1 MTTSSA
7 IIRPVEAQSLQ
18 FDSEVLQFWADE
30 ARIQR
35 AVHDTIVAYLGANT
49 SLQA

>member
-1 MTTSSA
+1 MSTSSTVV
-7 IIRPVEAQSLQ
+7 RPVEARSLQ

-35 AVHDTIVAYLGANT
+35 VAHDTIAAYLG
-49 SLQA
+49 

>member
-1 MTTSSA
+1 MTTSSP
-7 IIRPVEAQSLQ
+7 IVRSVEARSLQ

-35 AVHDTIVAYLGANT
+35 AAHDTIAAYLG
-49 SLQA
+49 